1 MLFHECPRQGL
12 TWKGISKQDV
22 QALIQLTGNC
32 DVGDF
37 MIVIDLKY
45 WWQTY
50 NVGDFFHHVGDLC
63 YQHPKVVK
71 NTFRL

>member
-22 QALIQLTGNC
+22 QAWIQLTGNC

-45 WWQTY
+45 W
-50 NVGDFFHHVGDLC
+50 
-63 YQHPKVVK
+63 
-71 NTFRL
+71 